1 MTEPR
6 GPSGAYD
13 PGSERRRLE
22 SLLADVLRSAYLL
35 RVLASTDSNKRRA
48 AVFERIAEDDLNHAS
63 FIAQRLGVSAPPLRP
78 RPFGPFGVFL
88 YVAAK
93 VFGAKR
99 IASIVGRTHRD
110 ISSSFAQISDGQIH
124 SAEERLHGEVIQRI
138 VEGEHDDSGVGTPLI
153 GFLSWRGGVLRAAIL
168 GVNDGLVSNF
178 GLVMGV
184 AGGTNDSGLV
194 ALAGVAGLLAGAISM
209 GVGEYVSIR
218 SQRDF
223 FEYMIGREKAA
234 LQVRP
239 EQAVDDIARLYE
251 DRGLTQDEA
260 LIVAQRLMTHPE
272 MALETKIREEIG
284 LNPEDLGS
292 PWAAAVSSLSAF
304 SLGAV
309 VPVIP
314 FIIASGND
322 AIIGSALAAGGA
334 LVTVG
339 AGLAW
344 MSGISPVRGGLR
356 MLLLGAAAAAITFGI
371 GSAVGLSL

>member
-6 GPSGAYD
+6 RPSGVGD
-13 PGSERRRLE
+13 QVSERRRLE
-22 SLLADVLRSAYLL
+22 SLLSDVLRSAYLL
-35 RVLASTDSNKRRA
+35 RVLASTDSNEKRA
-48 AVFERIAEDDLNHAS
+48 AVFERMAVDDLRRAS
-63 FIAQRLGVSAPPLRP
+63 LIAQRLGVGAPHLRP

-93 VFGAKR
+93 VFGTRR

-110 ISSSFAQISDGQIH
+110 ISSSFAEISDGHVH

-138 VEGEHDDSGVGTPLI
+138 VEGEHDEGGVGTPLI
-153 GFLSWRGGVLRAAIL
+153 GLLSWRGGVLRAAIL

-194 ALAGVAGLLAGAISM
+194 ALAGIAGLLAGAISM

-234 LQVRP
+234 LQTRP
-239 EQAVDDIARLYE
+239 EQMVDDIARMYE
-251 DRGLTQDEA
+251 DRGMTRDEA
-260 LIVAQRLMTHPE
+260 RVVAQRMMTRPE
-272 MALETKIREEIG
+272 MALETRIREDIG
-284 LNPEDLGS
+284 LNPDDLGS
-292 PWAAAVSSLSAF
+292 PWGAAF
-304 SLGAV
+304 SSVAAFSIGAV
-309 VPVIP
+309 VPVTP
-314 FIIASGND
+314 FLVATGNG
-322 AIIGSALAAGGA
+322 AIVGSALAAGAA
-334 LVTVG
+334 LATVG
-339 AGLAW
+339 GGLAW
-344 MSGISPVRGGLR
+344 MSGINPVRGGLR

>member
-1 MTEPR
+1 MTEPQ
-6 GPSGAYD
+6 GPSGVND
-13 PGSERRRLE
+13 PGDERRRLE
-22 SLLADVLRSAYLL
+22 SLLADVLRSAYML

-48 AVFERIAEDDLNHAS
+48 AVFERIAEDDLSHAS
-63 FIAQRLGVSAPPLRP
+63 LIAQRLGVGAPSLRP

-93 VFGAKR
+93 IFGTKR
-99 IASIVGRTHRD
+99 IASIVGRTHRE
-110 ISSSFAQISDGQIH
+110 ISSAFAEISDGQTH

-138 VEGEHDDSGVGTPLI
+138 VEGEHDDGGVGTPLV

-184 AGGTNDSGLV
+184 AGGTNDTGLV
-194 ALAGVAGLLAGAISM
+194 ALAGIAGLVAGAISM

-223 FEYMIGREKAA
+223 FEYVIERERAA
-234 LQVRP
+234 LQMWP
-239 EQAVDDIARLYE
+239 EQVVSDIARLYE
-251 DRGLTQDEA
+251 DKGLTQQEA
-260 LIVAQRLMTHPE
+260 LVVAQRLMTRPE
-272 MALETKIREEIG
+272 MALETRIREDIG

-292 PWAAAVSSLSAF
+292 PWGAAFSSLAAF
-304 SLGAV
+304 SAGAI

-314 FIIASGND
+314 FLIMGGNGAIIASAAG
-322 AIIGSALAAGGA
+322 AGAALA
-334 LVTVG
+334 TVG

-344 MSGISPVRGGLR
+344 MSGVSPVRGGLR